1 MKYNQYK
8 DPIRIYNEIL
18 GGKWRLLI
26 LYQLFQKTQRFK
38 DLTINIEGITPR
50 MLTKELR
57 TLERFNL
64 VEKEVYREVPPRVE
78 YSLSDEGVRLYPL
91 IENIINFGT
100 NFAYLL
106 EPATILGAKSSD
118 ESNLYIDEESTKVHL
133 LETEQFSE
141 QETRPIIL
149 SNLES
154 FDEEIATRFVD
165 SQEEKH
171 LMDVSEV
178 YSSFNHFE
186 SRSKEFLDDIQKN
199 GSNEE
204 DLDPTRPI
212 LPDESIQIQEQE
224 PIVIKEVMELKAQ
237 NSKPIQQSKMNKK
250 LLVSNQTNVIQLE
263 LF

>member
-91 IENIINFGT
+91 IESIINFGT

-106 EPATILGAKSSD
+106 EPTPILGVESHDDSS
-118 ESNLYIDEESTKVHL
+118 LYIDEESMKEVVN
-133 LETEQFSE
+133 ETEHFSE
-141 QETRPIIL
+141 MDPRIL
-149 SNLES
+149 VLSDLDS
-154 FDEEIATRFVD
+154 FEEQASSDDRDF
-165 SQEEKH
+165 QEENH
-171 LMDVSEV
+171 FLDVSEV
-178 YSSFNHFE
+178 YSDRSQNE
-186 SRSKEFLDDIQKN
+186 SNLKEFDDNVNPSVLDL
-199 GSNEE
+199 ER
-204 DLDPTRPI
+204 LDRSPI
-212 LPDESIQIQEQE
+212 DPDEPIRIQEIEPGVIDE
-224 PIVIKEVMELKAQ
+224 PIVIKDHP
-237 NSKPIQQSKMNKK
+237 SKGAQQSKMNKK
-250 LLVSNQTNVIQLE
+250 LHISNQTNVIQLE

>member
-91 IENIINFGT
+91 IESIINFGT

-106 EPATILGAKSSD
+106 EPITILGAKSGE
-118 ESNLYIDEESTKVHL
+118 ESNLYFDEESTKDHL
-133 LETEQFSE
+133 LETEQHSE
-141 QETRPIIL
+141 QEMPPVKL
-149 SNLES
+149 SNIER
-154 FDEEIATRFVD
+154 FDEEIATHMMD
-165 SQEEKH
+165 SQGEKH

-178 YSSFNHFE
+178 YSTLNHFE
-186 SRSKEFLDDIQKN
+186 SNSKEFADDLLMD
-199 GSNEE
+199 GSDEGNT
-204 DLDPTRPI
+204 DPTRPI
-212 LPDESIQIQEQE
+212 LPDESIQMKEQE
-224 PIVIKEVMELKAQ
+224 PIVIKETMELKTQ
-237 NSKPIQQSKMNKK
+237 NSNVIQQSKMNKK
-250 LLVSNQTNVIQLE
+250 LHISNQTNVIQLE

>member
-78 YSLSDEGVRLYPL
+78 YSLSDEGIRLYPL
-91 IENIINFGT
+91 IESIINFGT

-106 EPATILGAKSSD
+106 EPITILGAKSVE
-118 ESNLYIDEESTKVHL
+118 ESNLYIDGESTKNHL

-141 QETRPIIL
+141 QETRPAIL
-149 SNLES
+149 SHIES
-154 FDEEIATRFVD
+154 FDQEIATRITD
-165 SQEEKH
+165 SQGEKH

-178 YSSFNHFE
+178 YPSLSHFE
-186 SRSKEFLDDIQKN
+186 SNSKEFVDDFLKD
-199 GSNEE
+199 GPDEGHT
-204 DLDPTRPI
+204 DPTRPI
-212 LPDESIQIQEQE
+212 LSDESIQIKEQE
-224 PIVIKEVMELKAQ
+224 PLVIKESMELNAQ
-237 NSKPIQQSKMNKK
+237 NSKVIQQSKMNKK
-250 LLVSNQTNVIQLE
+250 LHISNQTNVIQLE